1 MAFQLISIRSPFLP
15 LHVPLPESEVRRPWM
30 RTQAL
35 RRAAH
40 DDRDRLPG
48 PALEDVRA
56 RLLRDGADAHR
67 KNDVT
72 VERHAEVGRQREE
85 MRDDAREGGGEACT
99 CTTAQKGA

>member
-1 MAFQLISIRSPFLP
+1 MCAQTLRS
-15 LHVPLPESEVRRPWM
+15 
-30 RTQAL
+30 
-35 RRAAH
+35 AA
-40 DDRDRLPG
+40 DDDGDRLAG
-48 PALEDVRA
+48 TAFEDVRA

-85 MRDDAREGGGEACT
+85 VRDDAREGGGEACT